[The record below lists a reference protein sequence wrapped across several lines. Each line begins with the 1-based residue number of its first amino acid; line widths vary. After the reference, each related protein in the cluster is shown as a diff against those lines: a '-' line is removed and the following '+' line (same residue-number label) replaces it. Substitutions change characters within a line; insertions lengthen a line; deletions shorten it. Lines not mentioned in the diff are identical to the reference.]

1 MGFIKTSLLLSYL
14 LLFLPTKVMAF
25 DRIYC
30 QSDLKGWIITLTD
43 TTQSAVLTPYNQ
55 NATLTEQLSQKLI
68 LKDTNANT
76 VITIFPWNSLYIR
89 IANSTK
95 KNFKIDSKESAE
107 GFQVEIIDKSTKVSR
122 SLNCSFTF

>member
-1 MGFIKTSLLLSYL
+1 
-14 LLFLPTKVMAF
+14 MAF